1 MLSML
6 SAGLLAAVL
15 VGQSP
20 AEPPAPPPAAA
31 QQNDAG
37 LTLIQD
43 RRSDREPVR
52 WDRGVCV
59 GVSGLSAQSAQFVV
73 DRVSQRAAAVG
84 LRAGAP
90 GCEPNVIILVTDDP
104 DGVARGVS
112 NRREFVSS
120 GSSRSQ
126 SRQELA
132 AFLETDRA
140 VRWWYIWQAVGEG
153 GQVVSSDD
161 RNRNIPELRVPDRG
175 RVASRHN
182 TRQAFTHAIIIVDSA
197 QVTGVQMNALADY
210 IAMAALAQMSP
221 TQSSDGQPTI
231 MTLFNDVNAGRTPP
245 TEMTS
250 WDQARLQS
258 LYETPR

>member
-1 MLSML
+1 MLSSM
-6 SAGLLAAVL
+6 SAGLLAAIML
-15 VGQSP
+15 GQAP
-20 AEPPAPPPAAA
+20 QEPAPPPAPAA
-31 QQNDAG
+31 ASESG
-37 LTLIQD
+37 LTLVQD
-43 RRSDREPVR
+43 RRDDRQPVR
-52 WDRGVCV
+52 WDRGVCI

-84 LRAGAP
+84 LNAGAP
-90 GCEPNVIILVTDDP
+90 GCDPNVIILVTDDP

-112 NRREFVSS
+112 RRREFVGA

-132 AFLETDRA
+132 AFLETNRP
-140 VRWWYIWQAVGEG
+140 VRWWYIWQEVGEG

-182 TRQAFTHAIIIVDSA
+182 TRQAFTHAIIIADSA

-210 IAMAALAQMSP
+210 IAMAALAQVSP
-221 TQSSDGQPTI
+221 TASSDGQPTI
-231 MTLFNDVNAGRTPP
+231 MTLFSDVAAGRTPP
-245 TEMTS
+245 AELTS

-258 LYETPR
+258 LYGAAR